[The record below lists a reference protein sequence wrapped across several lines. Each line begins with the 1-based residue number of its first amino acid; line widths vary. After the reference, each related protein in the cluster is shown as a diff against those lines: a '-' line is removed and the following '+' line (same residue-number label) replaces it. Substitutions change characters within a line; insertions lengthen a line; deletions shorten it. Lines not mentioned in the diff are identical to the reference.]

1 MRVFLPPL
9 FQFFISASCSTLLSN
24 RECSAGK
31 LRILWK
37 SGPGPRRINSELG
50 NACVFIC
57 LEWLLLVKVWQ
68 IPKAGG
74 SMGVSALVLT
84 VFSRP
89 LMLRC
94 SYFLHVLSVLSAHT
108 YTHTHTHS
116 LLHTCPLFPSQFD
129 SSEWTTSRL
138 WDDLLPVAAPLLKQA
153 SHIAE
158 GSGRWVGRWVMRS
171 LRRL

>member
-1 MRVFLPPL
+1 
-9 FQFFISASCSTLLSN
+9 
-24 RECSAGK
+24 
-31 LRILWK
+31 
-37 SGPGPRRINSELG
+37 
-50 NACVFIC
+50 
-57 LEWLLLVKVWQ
+57 
-68 IPKAGG
+68 
-74 SMGVSALVLT
+74 MGVSALMLM

-94 SYFLHVLSVLSAHT
+94 SYFLHVLPVLSAHT
-108 YTHTHTHS
+108 YTHTHIHS